1 MKYTVH
7 IYALYYYYLLLLF
20 IIIIIINIY
29 ICIYIYLYI
38 YTYRMILPSH
48 PVTQGDSC
56 DGSPLAATIE
66 T

>member
-7 IYALYYYYLLLLF
+7 IYALYYYYLLLF
-20 IIIIIINIY
+20 IIINIY
-29 ICIYIYLYI
+29 IYIYLYI